1 MIGHCQSLGVT
12 LGLVVDAP
20 HARCAYVAPVVFA
33 LRVYEGVAVDLR
45 GGGEHEAGPP
55 GAGKSEAV
63 VSTKCAALEY
73 LYGDAHE
80 VGWARG
86 GGEMVDLVELSG
98 KVYVD
103 TDVVDADDLIALGEE
118 PLAEVT
124 ADEPS
129 PSRNQCPRPSSLYHS
144 HVRSPC
150 IGALLPV
157 RRSHRGHYGRPR

>member
-20 HARCAYVAPVVFA
+20 WASGAYVAPVVFA

-45 GGGEHEAGPP
+45 GGGEHEAGPL

-73 LYGDAHE
+73 LYRDAHE

-103 TDVVDADDLIALGEE
+103 TDVVFYILEIWFAGQEGGHVLDEASTEVVHADHLIALAEE
-118 PLAEVT
+118 PLAEM
-124 ADEPS
+124 APDETR
-129 PSRNQCPRPSSLYHS
+129 PSRNQ
-144 HVRSPC
+144 RSGLC
-150 IGALLPV
+150 C
-157 RRSHRGHYGRPR
+157 S